1 MNLTK
6 LLAKSIKN
14 GGTTLIEHSTNTAN
28 IASYLCDFLNTKETI
43 KNITIITAL
52 LHDIG
57 KCVKPFQDY
66 ILSLDKEVEDVE
78 GIVAEE
84 STIINYPHNII
95 GYAFLSMIDLDFVDM
110 HDIDNDK
117 DFISNSII
125 FHHLIDGKYK
135 EKTLEVIDSLSKDDM
150 NTMYDFIENVVKIA
164 DSKFSI
170 NLTYNKVNG
179 KRHIDIPNGQ
189 YSFNNKNYIYICSL
203 NLLLFQPID

>member
-95 GYAFLSMIDLDFVDM
+95 GYAFLSMID
-110 HDIDNDK
+110 
-117 DFISNSII
+117 
-125 FHHLIDGKYK
+125 
-135 EKTLEVIDSLSKDDM
+135 EVVS
-150 NTMYDFIENVVKIA
+150 T
-164 DSKFSI
+164 
-170 NLTYNKVNG
+170 
-179 KRHIDIPNGQ
+179 
-189 YSFNNKNYIYICSL
+189 
-203 NLLLFQPID
+203 